1 MAKLDRRSA
10 GGQDLIC
17 WQHQALEASIAWIV
31 SDANVNLATLQHGS
45 LVSTKGLGQ
54 FHVHVGKALSVSG
67 QERRQDAF
75 DRMRRGG
82 NLQHPPVATA
92 GEFDPFAQRLDMAH
106 YAATIAEE
114 LLALCSQHQ
123 AASNAVKES
132 QPQLLLEIADLSR
145 EGGLPDAQAQRC
157 FRHRAQLGYGD
168 KGAQAPQV

>member
-10 GGQDLIC
+10 GGQDFIC
-17 WQHQALEASIAWIV
+17 WQHQALETSIAWIV

-82 NLQHPPVATA
+82 KLQPAPVPPAEEVRPVA
-92 GEFDPFAQRLDMAH
+92 ERPRMAH
-106 YAATIAEE
+106 YAAAIAEE
-114 LLALCSQHQ
+114 LLALCSQH
-123 AASNAVKES
+123 
-132 QPQLLLEIADLSR
+132 
-145 EGGLPDAQAQRC
+145 
-157 FRHRAQLGYGD
+157 
-168 KGAQAPQV
+168 